1 MITMVSNLMLPMES
15 RESAPDWVFAQLVRR
30 IVTGELPAGAR
41 ITEEQLANELGV
53 SRTPLRAALVRL
65 ENARLIIKQRNR
77 ALYVSPLRAEEI
89 EELSNLR
96 ERIEGLVAYRAA
108 LRVKQE
114 GVSTERARLICQQI
128 DTKGFG
134 NPFDLFTLGE
144 SFHAEII
151 RLSGLP
157 RASNM
162 LSDLYL
168 GLERYRYIL
177 AEDPDRAPKRV
188 KEHQDILSAI
198 EAGEAEN
205 AENLMRRHIR
215 NALDIY
221 LERLAPMFS
230 PPS

>member
-1 MITMVSNLMLPMES
+1 MVSNLMLPMES
-15 RESAPDWVFAQLVRR
+15 KESAPDWAFAQLVRR
-30 IVTGELPAGAR
+30 IVTGELPAGSR
-41 ITEEQLANELGV
+41 ITEEQLAADLGV

-96 ERIEGLVAYRAA
+96 ERIEGLVASRAA
-108 LRVKQE
+108 IRVSRGE
-114 GVSTERARLICQQI
+114 VSTDRARLICQQI

-151 RLSGLP
+151 RLSGMS
-157 RASNM
+157 RASDM
-162 LSDLYL
+162 LAELYL

-177 AEDPDRAPKRV
+177 AEDPARAPKRT
-188 KEHQDILSAI
+188 KEHQDILEAI
-198 EAGEAEN
+198 EAGEPDN
-205 AENLMRRHIR
+205 AENLMRLHIR

-221 LERLAPMFS
+221 LDRLAPMFS
-230 PPS
+230 PPT

>member
-1 MITMVSNLMLPMES
+1 MVSNLMLPMES

-30 IVTGELPAGAR
+30 IVTGELPAGSR

-65 ENARLIIKQRNR
+65 ENARLVIKQRNR

-89 EELSNLR
+89 EELYNLR
-96 ERIEGLVAYRAA
+96 ERIEGFVAYRAA
-108 LRVKQE
+108 LRVKQK

-151 RLSGLP
+151 RLSGLS
-157 RASNM
+157 RASDM

-177 AEDPDRAPKRV
+177 AEDLDRAPKRV

>member
-1 MITMVSNLMLPMES
+1 
-15 RESAPDWVFAQLVRR
+15 
-30 IVTGELPAGAR
+30 
-41 ITEEQLANELGV
+41 V

-65 ENARLIIKQRNR
+65 ENARLVIKQRNR

-96 ERIEGLVAYRAA
+96 ERIEGFVAYRAA
-108 LRVKQE
+108 LRVKQK

-151 RLSGLP
+151 RLSGLS
-157 RASNM
+157 RASDM

-177 AEDPDRAPKRV
+177 AEDLDRAPKRV

>member
-1 MITMVSNLMLPMES
+1 MVSNLMLPMES

-30 IVTGELPAGAR
+30 IVTGELPAGSR

-65 ENARLIIKQRNR
+65 ENARLVIKQRNR

-96 ERIEGLVAYRAA
+96 ERIEGFVAYRAA
-108 LRVKQE
+108 LRVKQK

-151 RLSGLP
+151 RLSGLS
-157 RASNM
+157 RASDM

-177 AEDPDRAPKRV
+177 AEDLDRAPKRV

-230 PPS
+230 PTS

>member
-1 MITMVSNLMLPMES
+1 MVSNLMLPMES

-30 IVTGELPAGAR
+30 IVTGELPAGSR

-65 ENARLIIKQRNR
+65 ENARLVIKQRNR

-96 ERIEGLVAYRAA
+96 ERIEGFVAYRAA
-108 LRVKQE
+108 LRVKQK

-151 RLSGLP
+151 RLSGLS
-157 RASNM
+157 RASDM

-177 AEDPDRAPKRV
+177 AEDLDRAPKRV